1 MENSAYE
8 VSKQLLDNIIDLVEE
23 HIVGSDSTCNRA
35 TVQDTVAQSVAND
48 AVVIPTHETEQVTVI
63 QSADNNAVEAEQ
75 ERTNETE
82 QVTVDSS
89 TVVELTKE
97 TEKETTND
105 TVAQSVDND
114 DVEAEHETTNETEQE
129 TIDNDAIV
137 EATIKKEQ
145 VTTNKTEQVTTN
157 TIEQGTV
164 TECVDNNT
172 VVEPTNEIKQ
182 ETTNKTEQETVPQS
196 VDNNDV
202 VALTNETKQE
212 TTNETEQENVAQSVD
227 NNSDVGV
234 TNETEQETVDNDHVV
249 EPINE
254 TEQVDQS
261 VDNFAVETE
270 QETVAE
276 CVDNDAVDGLANEI
290 EDEPTNEIEQE
301 TVAQS
306 VDNDAVVVGLANE
319 TEEEPTNDTVAQSI
333 NNDAVIAA
341 TNETEQESVVQSE
354 PVACLDSNGFDTHA
368 TNSSQA
374 LSQWCENEVD
384 CILDSVF
391 MILDSNESSEST
403 LEDEYQFSDESSETY
418 ETASNPSDS
427 YCDEKLMNN
436 GETTSFSEASL
447 NGELLDD
454 PAVDKAVDVDASKTS
469 VPDNPLNQDVLQDD
483 ELNLSK
489 SLDDVEPIINNDNE
503 VDNVS
508 VINVETNTLADA
520 HIQHETCG
528 SQMINKMQSEV
539 VPPGKTDDSCQDIN
553 MQCELLVNEILNVI
567 QVKTPEVNVQPQVI
581 EEDSN
586 QSKSSPSSLDQTQTV
601 EETAEV
607 EAVTESM
614 FVPYT
619 LDVCS
624 VCKNN
629 MREMAL
635 TMKGYKL
642 FASKQRDKEF
652 ALKWGLKAPNTGSS
666 IPSYNHTDQH
676 TPYKN
681 GSFDNLTTDATPEVL
696 KKALRD
702 MENKYNEAMV
712 QTAQLDNEKTQL
724 HYQTQKLLDSLE
736 EQEDD
741 FYRLKKKHKEKCQE
755 LEKQKRGFDVLR
767 RKCNDLQ
774 DALRQRDELIEE
786 QGLIFIGNN
795 SESTVEHDGQGDAT
809 ELMNA
814 PTIDSKVSILTEE
827 NRQLLEQVQNLKLM
841 LEEVRASVTEKDSN
855 DLNSSLG
862 ATEMQLLEI
871 QREANKQVNEY
882 KFKLQKSEQD
892 LAVFHGN
899 ISRLESQL
907 IRYKQTSETYEKN
920 EDEMRAEKRKLMR
933 DLRTALDRIE
943 EVEMTNSHL
952 EKRLERLRAS
962 RTALSGPS

>member
-1 MENSAYE
+1 M
-8 VSKQLLDNIIDLVEE
+8 V
-23 HIVGSDSTCNRA
+23 
-35 TVQDTVAQSVAND
+35 
-48 AVVIPTHETEQVTVI
+48 
-63 QSADNNAVEAEQ
+63 
-75 ERTNETE
+75 
-82 QVTVDSS
+82 
-89 TVVELTKE
+89 
-97 TEKETTND
+97 
-105 TVAQSVDND
+105 
-114 DVEAEHETTNETEQE
+114 
-129 TIDNDAIV
+129 
-137 EATIKKEQ
+137 
-145 VTTNKTEQVTTN
+145 
-157 TIEQGTV
+157 
-164 TECVDNNT
+164 
-172 VVEPTNEIKQ
+172 
-182 ETTNKTEQETVPQS
+182 
-196 VDNNDV
+196 
-202 VALTNETKQE
+202 
-212 TTNETEQENVAQSVD
+212 
-227 NNSDVGV
+227 
-234 TNETEQETVDNDHVV
+234 
-249 EPINE
+249 
-254 TEQVDQS
+254 
-261 VDNFAVETE
+261 
-270 QETVAE
+270 
-276 CVDNDAVDGLANEI
+276 
-290 EDEPTNEIEQE
+290 
-301 TVAQS
+301 
-306 VDNDAVVVGLANE
+306 
-319 TEEEPTNDTVAQSI
+319 
-333 NNDAVIAA
+333 
-341 TNETEQESVVQSE
+341 
-354 PVACLDSNGFDTHA
+354 
-368 TNSSQA
+368 
-374 LSQWCENEVD
+374 
-384 CILDSVF
+384 
-391 MILDSNESSEST
+391 LDSNESSEST

-418 ETASNPSDS
+418 ETASNTSDS

-436 GETTSFSEASL
+436 GETTSFSEASFG
-447 NGELLDD
+447 GELFDD
-454 PAVDKAVDVDASKTS
+454 PAVDKAIDVDALKTS
-469 VPDNPLNQDVLQDD
+469 VPDNALNQDVLQDD
-483 ELNLSK
+483 EFNISK
-489 SLDDVEPIINNDNE
+489 SLDDGEPIKINSNTNNK

-508 VINVETNTLADA
+508 VINVETNTPPDA

-528 SQMINKMQSEV
+528 SHTINKVPSEV
-539 VPPGKTDDSCQDIN
+539 VPPDNMDDSCQDIN
-553 MQCELLVNEILNVI
+553 IQCELLVNEILDVV
-567 QVKTPEVNVQPQVI
+567 QVETSEENVQPQVI
-581 EEDSN
+581 EVDSN
-586 QSKSSPSSLDQTQTV
+586 QPDSPSPVDQLQSV
-601 EETAEV
+601 EEAAEV
-607 EAVTESM
+607 GAVNPSM
-614 FVPYT
+614 FVPNN

-652 ALKWGLKAPNTGSS
+652 ALKWGLKAPNIGS

-681 GSFDNLTTDATPEVL
+681 GSFDNLTTDASPEVL
-696 KKALRD
+696 KKALRE

-755 LEKQKRGFDVLR
+755 LEKQKRDFDAVR

-774 DALRQRDELIEE
+774 NALRQRDELIEMFTNKEAKEKNLEKVIFDLKETIMWKDKKIEAIVRQIEFYKKNESSGQNNNE

-795 SESTVEHDGQGDAT
+795 SESTVEHDGKGDAT
-809 ELMNA
+809 DLMNA
-814 PTIDSKVSILTEE
+814 PTLDSKVSILTEE

-952 EKRLERLRAS
+952 EKRLERMRAS